1 MCCRA
6 SGCCVCL
13 FWMAFSM
20 LHCVVSCDLTVS
32 VGKHY
37 VFLQTSR
44 NFHCTVAYSGER
56 CCDAPP
62 PSLWSDW
69 ILDNF
74 WTVFVS
80 FVLRL
85 NRKIRVPR
93 LLVTVHV
100 FCLLQ
105 TASKC
110 TQTYHF
116 RDKKMIFVSGGTQRL
131 HRTAPHPL
139 DAYSALSHLT
149 EILNTPLSLHIIA
162 VSAVKWTMSDDRVL
176 SLMCCDLES
185 LA

>member
-1 MCCRA
+1 MWCVVVLA
-6 SGCCVCL
+6 GVVCVCSEWL
-13 FWMAFSM
+13 SA
-20 LHCVVSCDLTVS
+20 CCIVSCLVTWLLVLANITCFCKHLVIFTVQWRIQAS
-32 VGKHY
+32 D
-37 VFLQTSR
+37 
-44 NFHCTVAYSGER
+44 VATPPS
-56 CCDAPP
+56 P

-116 RDKKMIFVSGGTQRL
+116 RDKKWFLSREGTSAS
-131 HRTAPHPL
+131 TAPHPT
-139 DAYSALSHLT
+139 LS
-149 EILNTPLSLHIIA
+149 TPTAPCPTLLRS
-162 VSAVKWTMSDDRVL
+162 
-176 SLMCCDLES
+176 
-185 LA
+185 